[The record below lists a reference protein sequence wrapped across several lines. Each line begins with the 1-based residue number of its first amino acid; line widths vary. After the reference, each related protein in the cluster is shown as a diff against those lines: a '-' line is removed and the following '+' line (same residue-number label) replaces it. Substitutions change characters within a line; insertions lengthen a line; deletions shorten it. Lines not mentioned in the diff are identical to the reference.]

1 MKELEDLKNKWA
13 EQDFSQSYSKEE
25 IKNFLQKKS
34 THSIR
39 WIFYLSIAEFLLYL
53 SFPLLVPNYLDSFDY
68 YKSLNLYEF
77 SITTTFLGYVLLLYF
92 MWRFFQNY
100 KNISVANSVKNHLS
114 AILKTR
120 RAVNQY
126 FYSNIAILIVFTI
139 VVLIAALRL
148 DKNIIALQEE
158 SNSFL
163 MMIFMIGIL
172 IAIILGLFGLLYY
185 FVYGRFLRPLK
196 KNEKELLRMED

>member
-100 KNISVANSVKNHLS
+100 KNISVL
-114 AILKTR
+114 ILLKIT
-120 RAVNQY
+120 
-126 FYSNIAILIVFTI
+126 L
-139 VVLIAALRL
+139 VL
-148 DKNIIALQEE
+148 
-158 SNSFL
+158 F
-163 MMIFMIGIL
+163 
-172 IAIILGLFGLLYY
+172 
-185 FVYGRFLRPLK
+185 
-196 KNEKELLRMED
+196 

>member
-77 SITTTFLGYVLLLYF
+77 SIITTFLGYVLLLFF

-126 FYSNIAILIVFTI
+126 FYFNIAILIVFTI

>member
-126 FYSNIAILIVFTI
+126 FYFNIAILIVFTI

-158 SNSFL
+158 INPFL

>member
-39 WIFYLSIAEFLLYL
+39 WIFFLSIAEFLLYL

-77 SITTTFLGYVLLLYF
+77 SIVTTFLGYVLLLYF

-126 FYSNIAILIVFTI
+126 FYFNIAILIVFTI

>member
-126 FYSNIAILIVFTI
+126 FYFNIAILIVFTI

-148 DKNIIALQEE
+148 DENIIALQEE

>member
-13 EQDFSQSYSKEE
+13 KQDFSQSFSKEE
-25 IKNFLQKKS
+25 IKGFLQKKS
-34 THSIR
+34 THSIK
-39 WIFYLSIAEFLLYL
+39 WIFYLSIVEFVLYL

-68 YKSLNLYEF
+68 YRNLNLFEF
-77 SITTTFLGYVLLLYF
+77 SIVTTVLGYILLLYF

-100 KNISVANSVKNHLS
+100 KNISVANSIKDHLS
-114 AILKTR
+114 AILNTR

-126 FYSNIAILIVFTI
+126 FYFNVAILIIFTI
-139 VVLIAALRL
+139 VVLLAALER

-158 SNSFL
+158 NSSLL

-196 KNEKELLRMED
+196 NNEKDLLRIED